1 LGRKLPAL
9 KFERKN
15 PDPNSKNGWTDSPTL
30 PRSPVLL
37 ARPRRRVAKGSGLAR
52 GAQGS
57 AAR

>member
-1 LGRKLPAL
+1 
-9 KFERKN
+9 
-15 PDPNSKNGWTDSPTL
+15 
-30 PRSPVLL
+30 L